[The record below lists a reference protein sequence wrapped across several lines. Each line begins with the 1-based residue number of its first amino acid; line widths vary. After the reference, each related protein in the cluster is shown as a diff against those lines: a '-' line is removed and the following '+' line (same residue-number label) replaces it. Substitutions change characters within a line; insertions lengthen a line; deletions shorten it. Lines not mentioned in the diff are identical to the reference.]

1 MSLHQLLSILR
12 ARIATAGLILL
23 VVLALALAW
32 ILVRAPSYKA
42 NAPVLS
48 DVKLEYSGDLAIMR
62 FRVRVPA
69 SGGKKKVDATG
80 LEVYRVVN
88 GRIRSNEA
96 YWKQVSWP
104 DAK

>member
-1 MSLHQLLSILR
+1 MR
-12 ARIATAGLILL
+12 GKAAATDYLKQ
-23 VVLALALAW
+23 
-32 ILVRAPSYKA
+32 RFFEDKA